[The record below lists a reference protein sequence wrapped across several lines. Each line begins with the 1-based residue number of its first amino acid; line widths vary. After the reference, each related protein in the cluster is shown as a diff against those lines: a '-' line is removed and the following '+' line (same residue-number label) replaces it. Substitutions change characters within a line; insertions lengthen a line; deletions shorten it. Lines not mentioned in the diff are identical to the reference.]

1 MGDKKRG
8 LVLCELRKFT
18 VKFTFRHRIQLAR
31 GLIQDQ
37 NGSVAHQGPGQSNPL
52 PLPSGKIY
60 ASLKIRFSMVSSPF
74 GRRSRKGST
83 FPFCIASLTASL
95 SESCSTSPIPT
106 FSLNEMLYRVKS

>member
-8 LVLCELRKFT
+8 FVLCKLRKFT

-31 GLIQDQ
+31 RLIQDQ

-60 ASLKIRFSMVSSPF
+60 TSLKIPVQH
-74 GRRSRKGST
+74 G
-83 FPFCIASLTASL
+83 I
-95 SESCSTSPIPT
+95 
-106 FSLNEMLYRVKS
+106 FSLWQTFQKRQHISLLHRLSYRLPVRKLLHISDSHVFP